1 MVSQRLIPLKEG
13 KGRVAA
19 VEVMLNSPL
28 IADLIFKGEVHEIK
42 EIMKK
47 SRELGMQTF
56 DQALFDLYEA
66 GKISYED
73 ALRNADSLND
83 LRLAI
88 KLQLQG
94 SEEPRH
100 HQRHRAPQHRLIRTS
115 PHANG
120 ETTGRSTARS
130 DRAGCS
136 AHPARDR
143 TMFSLETHVSDITH
157 VIQLAVAP
165 VFLLTAVGTMLAVLT
180 NRLSRVVDRSRVVE
194 NQLTALDGESLAL
207 THQELQVLARRIR
220 LIYAAIALAV
230 VCAIFVCLL
239 IAAAFLGAFVSVDLS
254 RLLGALFVLAMLAL
268 VAALTV
274 FLREIFLAVT
284 SASRAIR

>member
-1 MVSQRLIPLKEG
+1 
-13 KGRVAA
+13 
-19 VEVMLNSPL
+19 
-28 IADLIFKGEVHEIK
+28 
-42 EIMKK
+42 
-47 SRELGMQTF
+47 
-56 DQALFDLYEA
+56 
-66 GKISYED
+66 
-73 ALRNADSLND
+73 
-83 LRLAI
+83 
-88 KLQLQG
+88 
-94 SEEPRH
+94 
-100 HQRHRAPQHRLIRTS
+100 
-115 PHANG
+115 
-120 ETTGRSTARS
+120 
-130 DRAGCS
+130 
-136 AHPARDR
+136 
-143 TMFSLETHVSDITH
+143 MFSLEPHVSDITH

-194 NQLTALDGESLAL
+194 DQLTALDGESLAL
-207 THQELQVLARRIR
+207 AHQELWVLARRIR

-254 RLLGALFVLAMLAL
+254 RLLGVLFVLAMLAL